1 MTMTTT
7 TLTIKPISA
16 VVIDQKAIGILDRGF
31 VEDAWLQQFEVP
43 QNADGL
49 RRVQS
54 NDIVYLL
61 SEDADLGD
69 GYLIINTGIFGS
81 ASGIAKPRTTF
92 ERVIRVALRH
102 FDRNIAIP
110 IQWQAYHVGS
120 RLSVYAQSS
129 RESRQR
135 VYFDQAPDKDGNLY
149 AFAITANPED
159 LDRVP
164 EDHALFNRAMAG
176 VCDALLEEPP
186 VAPQVGSFGVLL
198 SEPLGVQLASAGTLQ
213 EWYEQRLNKEQR
225 KFVDQSNDGPVRL
238 RGAAGTGKTQS
249 MVVKCLRDLYAD
261 PESEKTFA
269 FLTHSSALAHSVV
282 RGMLHAL
289 DPTERWTSLKTPSGQ
304 PRLWIGTI
312 YELAQEKL
320 GYEKKGLTPL
330 SLDGRDGREYQRMLI
345 GQAIDKVILDPRIAL
360 DLFPGCRDFEKRL
373 RNHTNDASLID
384 ELMNEFACVL
394 DLEAIKKDTQ
404 EANRYAR
411 GSREAWQMVLPTEAH
426 RRVVLEIHDIYRAQL
441 RAEKMLSMDQMV
453 ADFARYLGTH
463 EWGALCE
470 RDGFD
475 LVFVDEYHYFTR
487 AEAMLLHNLFKV
499 RAQSNGRCPLL
510 MAYDIKQGSND
521 VAISGGMERFRNPG
535 VGESVLT
542 ELKQVYRSTPQI
554 TALLRDLDASFP
566 AMDLEGEYSTY
577 VGESKQDDG
586 DTPTLTAY
594 DTDIKLVDTVFD
606 QATRLARDVNGG
618 GSQVAVLCL
627 NETLFDKIRLAG
639 RVQDKFVA
647 ITAREDLKELRYAK
661 KKCVFS
667 MPEYVAGLQFD
678 TVFLIH
684 ANAADYDEDQGQGTR
699 RRYVSRVY
707 LGASRAARRISILSS
722 REHGGPSQLLDVP
735 LKNKTLRPVN

>member
-1 MTMTTT
+1 MTMIATTT
-7 TLTIKPISA
+7 TIKPISA
-16 VVIDQKAIGILDRGF
+16 VVIDQKAISILDRGF
-31 VEDAWLQQFEVP
+31 VEDAWLQKFEVP
-43 QNADGL
+43 QNTDGL

-61 SEDADLGD
+61 SENADLGD
-69 GYLIINTGIFGS
+69 GYLIINTSIFG
-81 ASGIAKPRTTF
+81 AAAGIAKPRATF

-110 IQWQAYHVGS
+110 IQWQTYHLGS

-129 RESRQR
+129 REGRQR
-135 VYFDQAPDKDGNLY
+135 VYFDQAPDEQSNLY
-149 AFAITANPED
+149 AFAVTVNPED

-176 VCDALLEEPP
+176 VYDALLEEPP
-186 VAPQVGSFGVLL
+186 IAPQVGSFGVLL
-198 SEPLGVQLASAGTLQ
+198 STPLGVYLASSGTLQ
-213 EWYEQRLNKEQR
+213 EWYEQRLNREQR
-225 KFVDQSNDGPVRL
+225 KFVDQSHDGPVRL

-320 GYEKKGLTPL
+320 GYEKKGLMPL

-345 GQAIDKVILDPRIAL
+345 GQAIDKVIQDPRIVL

-373 RNHTNDASLID
+373 RNYPDDGSLID

-411 GSREAWQMVLPTEAH
+411 GSRESWQMVLPNEAH

-441 RAEKMLSMDQMV
+441 RAEKMLGLDQMV

-499 RAQSNGRCPLL
+499 RAQVNGRCPLL
-510 MAYDIKQGSND
+510 MAYDIKQGPND
-521 VAISGGMERFRNPG
+521 VAISGGMEKFRNPG
-535 VGESVLT
+535 VGVGGC
-542 ELKQVYRSTPQI
+542 KSTRKSGCEA
-554 TALLRDLDASFP
+554 ALLMDAAP
-566 AMDLEGEYSTY
+566 VQAM
-577 VGESKQDDG
+577 
-586 DTPTLTAY
+586 
-594 DTDIKLVDTVFD
+594 
-606 QATRLARDVNGG
+606 R
-618 GSQVAVLCL
+618 
-627 NETLFDKIRLAG
+627 
-639 RVQDKFVA
+639 
-647 ITAREDLKELRYAK
+647 
-661 KKCVFS
+661 
-667 MPEYVAGLQFD
+667 
-678 TVFLIH
+678 
-684 ANAADYDEDQGQGTR
+684 
-699 RRYVSRVY
+699 
-707 LGASRAARRISILSS
+707 
-722 REHGGPSQLLDVP
+722 
-735 LKNKTLRPVN
+735 